1 MRLKSSSQEPHQRRL
16 KIMVNIEAARKIL
29 STIPKSKYNNI
40 IRDVIIREDDNNND
54 HTKII
59 IEMVK
64 N

>member
-1 MRLKSSSQEPHQRRL
+1 
-16 KIMVNIEAARKIL
+16 MVNIEAARKIL